1 MNQYIE
7 ICSQKTGY
15 AETVVEQVVAAFLDS
30 IVSELSQGNTVD
42 LGSEFGVFSTR
53 LRESHLADNS
63 PRTPKD
69 SRYKV
74 VFREGKGLQKRLKVE
89 K

>member
-7 ICSQKTGY
+7 ICSQKTGCE
-15 AETVVEQVVAAFLDS
+15 ETIVEQVVAAFLDS

-42 LGSEFGVFSTR
+42 LGPEFGVFSTR

-63 PRTPKD
+63 PQTPKD